1 MDSDKVYQLYYKDNN
16 PIQPIRGFCAT
27 VENDCVIRKAAEALG
42 VEPATISKQIKA
54 LERKLGVILLE
65 NKDNSDRKGSKLKL
79 TREGEK
85 FYEKARPII
94 IDLDKLFLE
103 YSHEM
108 DIINESSLNIATT
121 SFMVQKL
128 IDSIS
133 SFKKTIKN
141 SNSKNIGIIATSQE
155 DGIKMLLDKKIDIFI
170 SHREEAVKLPYNIE
184 FIKLTEYIPYLVLY
198 KGHPLEN
205 VKSEDITVDDLINSG
220 LGFNYEEV
228 TINTLKGLIDDYN
241 IKSKAVI
248 SASIN
253 NLEIQKSFI
262 RNQMCV
268 CIIFNIFLNKED
280 SKYFIFKNMKK
291 LLSSGSYGYYVLKNN
306 KKIFLQNFIDFIKK
320 EKNIIFDNS
329 YLD

>member
-1 MDSDKVYQLYYKDNN
+1 MDSDKIYQLYYKDNN
-16 PIQPIRGFCAT
+16 PIQPIKGFCAA
-27 VENDCVIRKAAEALG
+27 VENDCVIRKAAEKIG

-54 LERKLGVILLE
+54 LERKLGVELLE

-79 TREGEK
+79 TKEGEK
-85 FYEKARPII
+85 FYEKAKPIMI
-94 IDLDKLFLE
+94 ELDKLFLE

-108 DIINESSLNIATT
+108 NVINESSLNIATT

-128 IDSIS
+128 VDFIYL
-133 SFKKTIKN
+133 FKKTI
-141 SNSKNIGIIATSQE
+141 SDPESKNINIIAINQE

-170 SHREEAVKLPYNIE
+170 SNREEAVKLPYNVE

-198 KGHPLEN
+198 KGHPLGN
-205 VKSEDITVDDLINSG
+205 VKSENITVDDLINSG
-220 LGFNYEEV
+220 LGFNYEEI

-241 IKSKAVI
+241 IKSKVLI
-248 SASIN
+248 TTSTN
-253 NLEIQKSFI
+253 NLEIQKTFI

-306 KKIFLQNFIDFIKK
+306 KKVFLQNFIDFIKK
-320 EKNIIFDNS
+320 EKNVIFDNS
-329 YLD
+329 YLE